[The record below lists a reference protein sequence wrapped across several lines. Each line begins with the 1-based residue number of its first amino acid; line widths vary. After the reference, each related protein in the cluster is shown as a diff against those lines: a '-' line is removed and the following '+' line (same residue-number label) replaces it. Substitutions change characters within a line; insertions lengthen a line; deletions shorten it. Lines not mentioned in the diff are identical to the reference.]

1 MTDRI
6 KALLVCL
13 GVLFPAALL
22 GGIGSFLATPL
33 LWKLEN
39 VLHVELAGHS
49 GPTDWIIVSAV
60 LLLWAIFVITY
71 LSRRRKS

>member
-1 MTDRI
+1 MIDKI

-22 GGIGSFLATPL
+22 GAIGSFLATPL
-33 LWKLEN
+33 LWKLED

-49 GPTDWIIVSAV
+49 GPADWIIVSAI
-60 LLLWAIFVITY
+60 LLLWAVFVIIY

>member
-1 MTDRI
+1 MPDKI

-13 GVLFPAALL
+13 GILFPAALL
-22 GGIGSFLATPL
+22 GSVGSFLATPL
-33 LWKLEN
+33 LWKLED

-49 GPTDWIIVSAV
+49 GPSDWIIACAI
-60 LLLWAIFVITY
+60 LFLWATCVIIY